1 MVCQAGFP
9 LAAGYRK
16 LLQEELTKGRNWFAS
31 GNNSRDCPWPRV
43 LLCGSLWSFCVWS
56 SSGCRA
62 YRSHDKC
69 PSEKKKEQMP
79 TINNTYVLLGTRVS
93 WTLLATEK
101 SGKSDGF
108 HNFRNKEEDW
118 TQWSDWL
125 NDCHTTKKCTFKT
138 EHTLNS
144 QKETHALEVIWED
157 TFSKPQKSL
166 PGFSSSTL

>member
-1 MVCQAGFP
+1 MNADGSKWCVRQDFLWPPVTENFCKKNLQRDGTDSPLGTTQEIARDPGSFYVVPCGLSVSGHQA
-9 LAAGYRK
+9 A
-16 LLQEELTKGRNWFAS
+16 
-31 GNNSRDCPWPRV
+31 
-43 LLCGSLWSFCVWS
+43 
-56 SSGCRA
+56 CRA

-125 NDCHTTKKCTFKT
+125 NDSHYKQCTFKA

-144 QKETHALEVIWED
+144 QKETHALEVI
-157 TFSKPQKSL
+157 
-166 PGFSSSTL
+166 